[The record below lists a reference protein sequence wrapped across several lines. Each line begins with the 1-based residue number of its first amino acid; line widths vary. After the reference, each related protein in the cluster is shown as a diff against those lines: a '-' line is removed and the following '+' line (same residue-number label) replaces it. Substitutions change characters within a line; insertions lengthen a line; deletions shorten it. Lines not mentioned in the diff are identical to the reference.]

1 MMTERATGTPLSLDL
16 DLDLDPDLVQT
27 LIQSFYVRIKQS
39 LVDAVVNW
47 PR

>member
-1 MMTERATGTPLSLDL
+1 MMTERATETPLSLDL
-16 DLDLDPDLVQT
+16 DLDLDLVQT